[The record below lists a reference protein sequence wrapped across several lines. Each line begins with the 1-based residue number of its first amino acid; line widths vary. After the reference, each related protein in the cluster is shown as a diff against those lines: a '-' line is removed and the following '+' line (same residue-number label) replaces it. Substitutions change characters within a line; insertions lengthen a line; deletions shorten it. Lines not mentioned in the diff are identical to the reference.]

1 MCGEKSPHTAFILKE
16 WGICVRKVKKR
27 LAGFALTLMT
37 VLLVVVAIFPLYWLI
52 STSMKNKADAFAT
65 PFKWVFV
72 PSLSNYIEILTS
84 SEFLKCYANSIVV
97 ATVTTVVALI
107 FGLTAGYALSRN
119 KSKFGNLMG
128 TGIILARMVPPMAL
142 IIPFFVAFNY
152 IGLTD
157 NYLTLVLMYLTT
169 VLPFVVWLMMGFF
182 KGVPKEIEEAALI
195 DGCSRIQAFL
205 RICIPV
211 VKPGVATSAMFA
223 FMMAWNEYFYAV
235 IMTGNKTK
243 TLTIYIQ
250 SFVNSSGTNWG
261 LLCAASVLVI
271 FPIMIFTIFCQ
282 KSFVRGLMGG
292 AVKG

>member
-1 MCGEKSPHTAFILKE
+1 MWGVPHTVSLIKSE
-16 WGICVRKVKKR
+16 GIAVKYKKKAANV
-27 LAGFALTLMT
+27 LLNILTLLM
-37 VLLVVVAIFPLYWLI
+37 VLVAIFPLYWLL
-52 STSMKNKADAFAT
+52 STSMKTKADAFAV
-65 PFKWVFV
+65 PFKWLFI
-72 PSLSNYIEILTS
+72 PSLDNYADILS
-84 SEFLKCYANSIVV
+84 SGEFLKCYGNSIIV
-97 ATVTTVVALI
+97 AVITTVIALI
-107 FGLTAGYALSRN
+107 FGLTAGYALSRDT
-119 KSKFGNLMG
+119 SRFGAAMG

-142 IIPFFVAFNY
+142 IIPFFVVFNA

-157 NYLTLVLMYLTT
+157 NYFTLVLMYLTT

-182 KGVPKEIEEAALI
+182 KGVPKSIEEAALI
-195 DGCSRIQAFL
+195 DGCSRVQAFL
-205 RICIPV
+205 RVSIPV

-235 IMTGNKTK
+235 IMTGNRTK

-271 FPIMIFTIFCQ
+271 LPIMIFTIFCQ

>member
-1 MCGEKSPHTAFILKE
+1 MRKIKKKVVGVILT
-16 WGICVRKVKKR
+16 I
-27 LAGFALTLMT
+27 LTTCM
-37 VLLVVVAIFPLYWLI
+37 VVIAIFPLYWLL
-52 STSMKNKADAFAT
+52 STAMKNKTDAFAI
-65 PFKWVFV
+65 PFKWIFV
-72 PSLSNYIEILTS
+72 PSLSNFAEILS
-84 SEFLKCYANSIVV
+84 SQEFLKCYLNSIIV
-97 ATVTTVVALI
+97 AVFTTLVALV

-119 KSKFGNLMG
+119 TSRFGNAMG

-142 IIPFFVAFNY
+142 IIPFFVVFNAL
-152 IGLTD
+152 GLTD
-157 NYLTLVLMYLTT
+157 NYFTLVLMYLTT

-195 DGCSRIQAFL
+195 DGCSRLMAFL
-205 RICIPV
+205 RICLPV

-223 FMMAWNEYFYAV
+223 FMMSWNEYFYAV
-235 IMTGNKTK
+235 IMTGNQTK

-271 FPIMIFTIFCQ
+271 FPILIFTIFCQ

>member
-1 MCGEKSPHTAFILKE
+1 MS
-16 WGICVRKVKKR
+16 VRKYRKKAANI
-27 LAGFALTLMT
+27 LLTALTI
-37 VLLVVVAIFPLYWLI
+37 LLVLIAIFPLYWLL
-52 STSMKNKADAFAT
+52 STSMKTKADAFAS
-65 PFKWVFV
+65 PFKWIFV
-72 PSLSNYIEILTS
+72 PSMDNYAAVIGS
-84 SEFLKCYANSIVV
+84 GEFLKCYGNSIIV
-97 ATVTTVVALI
+97 ATVTTVLALI
-107 FGLTAGYALSRN
+107 FGLTAGYALSRDTGR
-119 KSKFGNLMG
+119 FGAAMG

-142 IIPFFVAFNY
+142 IIPFFVVFNT

-157 NYLTLVLMYLTT
+157 NYFTLVLMYLTT

-195 DGCSRIQAFL
+195 DGCSRVQAFL
-205 RICIPV
+205 RVSIPV

-235 IMTGNKTK
+235 IMTGNRTK

-271 FPIMIFTIFCQ
+271 LPIMIFTIFCQ

>member
-1 MCGEKSPHTAFILKE
+1 MKY
-16 WGICVRKVKKR
+16 KKR
-27 LAGFALTLMT
+27 AAGILLNVLTLLM
-37 VLLVVVAIFPLYWLI
+37 VLVAIFPLYWLL
-52 STSMKNKADAFAT
+52 STSMKTKADAFAV
-65 PFKWVFV
+65 PFKWLFI
-72 PSLSNYIEILTS
+72 PSLDNYADILGS
-84 SEFLKCYANSIVV
+84 GEFLKCYGNSIIV
-97 ATVTTVVALI
+97 AVVTTVVALI
-107 FGLTAGYALSRN
+107 FGLTAGYALSRDT
-119 KSKFGNLMG
+119 SRFGAAMG

-142 IIPFFVAFNY
+142 IIPFFVAFNSLS
-152 IGLTD
+152 LTD
-157 NYLTLVLMYLTT
+157 NYFTLVLMYLTT

-182 KGVPKEIEEAALI
+182 KGVPKDIEEAALI
-195 DGCSRIQAFL
+195 DGCSRVQAFL
-205 RICIPV
+205 RVAIPV

-235 IMTGNKTK
+235 IMTGNRTK

-271 FPIMIFTIFCQ
+271 LPIMIFTIFCQ